1 MWLCSKSTGNES
13 RLVTWRSHWECRA
26 QTGPWWPTLK
36 GWGGHVQKG
45 SRGTWRAASRRAQF
59 AADRRHCKRHSDIL
73 EELKLQY
80 ARGTEGHRVIPR
92 CFLTCTNGQSD
103 ARSCH
108 THFLSSCPY
117 MWPHPQPHYW
127 NFWECLYSFY
137 PKLWSGS
144 MGPLSAALGRLN
156 FCAWERLWVTLLWS
170 IVYIIKF
177 FFLVPYCFTFFFPL
191 LFSIPLSLFP
201 FFFLISFFLF
211 FHFLSLLLLFK
222 SQELT
227 WWSGG

>member
-80 ARGTEGHRVIPR
+80 ARGTEGTGSFPAVSWLALMVSQMHGLVTPTF
-92 CFLTCTNGQSD
+92 CHPVHTCG
-103 ARSCH
+103 H
-108 THFLSSCPY
+108 THSLTT
-117 MWPHPQPHYW
+117 
-127 NFWECLYSFY
+127 ET
-137 PKLWSGS
+137 SGS
-144 MGPLSAALGRLN
+144 AYTAFIPSCDQAAWAL
-156 FCAWERLWVTLLWS
+156 FLL
-170 IVYIIKF
+170 
-177 FFLVPYCFTFFFPL
+177 P
-191 LFSIPLSLFP
+191 
-201 FFFLISFFLF
+201 
-211 FHFLSLLLLFK
+211 
-222 SQELT
+222 
-227 WWSGG
+227 